1 MDATTTLSSD
11 AAIIDPTTT
20 MKTDNDDTEVESSS
34 LPDDSTEPNYPSS
47 LSFVNLVET
56 IFFKK
61 EDIKPVEQVPIDIK
75 QESLNT
81 EIPLLSTEHQSEPE
95 TLIPNNSEEMGMTSD

>member
-11 AAIIDPTTT
+11 TAIIDPTTT

-34 LPDDSTEPNYPSS
+34 LPDDSTEPNYHSS
-47 LSFVNLVET
+47 LSFVDLVET
-56 IFFKK
+56 IFLKK

-75 QESLNT
+75 E